1 MYTTSGRFLKNL
13 RKKFQ
18 DELAH
23 ASSTAEE
30 SISNMITV
38 RSFSNESKMVDIY
51 SGDIDKSYL
60 LGRKLAFLIGVFMG
74 VVSMFMYVSCY
85 CLSFL
90 PLEFL
95 LLIQGAASLVLWY
108 GGYLVFHGNIN
119 PGTLISLML
128 YTLNLAMCFAF
139 LANVYGEFMQVL
151 NARYHDTVVYMS
163 AVILERCLLY
173 Y

>member
-1 MYTTSGRFLKNL
+1 MSGRFLKNL

-51 SGDIDKSYL
+51 SGDIDKSYQ

-85 CLSFL
+85 CFD
-90 PLEFL
+90 
-95 LLIQGAASLVLWY
+95 
-108 GGYLVFHGNIN
+108 
-119 PGTLISLML
+119 
-128 YTLNLAMCFAF
+128 CFF
-139 LANVYGEFMQVL
+139 P
-151 NARYHDTVVYMS
+151 TT
-163 AVILERCLLY
+163 
-173 Y
+173 

>member
-1 MYTTSGRFLKNL
+1 MHNVSGRFLKNL

-23 ASSTAEE
+23 ANSTAEE

-51 SGDIDKSYL
+51 SEDIDKSYH

-74 VVSMFMYVSCY
+74 VVSLFMYVSCF
-85 CLSFL
+85 CFKLIIVSFLSF
-90 PLEFL
+90 EHL
-95 LLIQGAASLVLWY
+95 LLVQGAASLVLWY

-151 NARYHDTVVYMS
+151 KYKMPVCCHT
-163 AVILERCLLY
+163 
-173 Y
+173 

>member
-1 MYTTSGRFLKNL
+1 MTGRFLKNL

-23 ASSTAEE
+23 ANSTAEE
-30 SISNMITV
+30 SISNIITV
-38 RSFSNESKMVDIY
+38 RSFSNESKMVDMY
-51 SGDIDKSYL
+51 SDDIDKSYY
-60 LGRKLAFLIGVFMG
+60 LGRKLALLIGVFMG
-74 VVSMFMYVSCY
+74 VVSMFMYVSCVNHVA
-85 CLSFL
+85 SF
-90 PLEFL
+90 PSLEHVFHT
-95 LLIQGAASLVLWY
+95 QGAASLVLWY
-108 GGYLVFHGNIN
+108 GGYLVFHGSIN

-151 NARYHDTVVYMS
+151 KYNVPALLSYLRKCH
-163 AVILERCLLY
+163 LY

>member
-1 MYTTSGRFLKNL
+1 MHNVSGRFLKNL

-51 SGDIDKSYL
+51 SEDIDKSYY

-74 VVSMFMYVSCY
+74 VVSMFMYVSCFK
-85 CLSFL
+85 LIAVSFL
-90 PLEFL
+90 SLILNICL
-95 LLIQGAASLVLWY
+95 LSRGL
-108 GGYLVFHGNIN
+108 
-119 PGTLISLML
+119 
-128 YTLNLAMCFAF
+128 
-139 LANVYGEFMQVL
+139 QVL
-151 NARYHDTVVYMS
+151 CYGMVVTLFFMVTS
-163 AVILERCLLY
+163 ILVPSSH
-173 Y
+173 